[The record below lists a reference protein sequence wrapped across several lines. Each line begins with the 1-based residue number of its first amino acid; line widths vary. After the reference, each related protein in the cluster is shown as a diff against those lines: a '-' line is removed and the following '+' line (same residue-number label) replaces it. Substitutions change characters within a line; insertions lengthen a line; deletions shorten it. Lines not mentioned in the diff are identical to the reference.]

1 MNNLGNRPMNILEKV
16 TLNKDRWTSNLAKA
30 FVVTAGT
37 LVALT
42 ATVAICLIG
51 SSAHRPQTPGSNG
64 SAGVRAFPPTK
75 VTTPAENGDGSVMPL
90 PGANQVDNGTI
101 AAEHSVIGET
111 PTPAPDSIPT
121 SVLKP
126 TLTPATVPQTESKAV
141 PSDSEFLRGEG
152 TEFGLPGE
160 KSMDRAESKSVE
172 RQPPKS
178 VRRHL
183 ERERRGAER
192 KRSRLENMYQK
203 HLISSEAYKKGE
215 QEYKSEI
222 EKYRSEVNAGRSLP
236 NPPE

>member
-1 MNNLGNRPMNILEKV
+1 MNKLGKRPIKILEKAPM
-16 TLNKDRWTSNLAKA
+16 NESRWTTNSAKV
-30 FVVTAGT
+30 FVAIAGALFALSA
-37 LVALT
+37 LVVICLT
-42 ATVAICLIG
+42 AF
-51 SSAHRPQTPGSNG
+51 SAHRHKTEGSNG
-64 SAGVRAFPPTK
+64 SVGVHVLPATK

>member
-1 MNNLGNRPMNILEKV
+1 MNILEKV
-16 TLNKDRWTSNLAKA
+16 PLNRDRWTSNLAKA
-30 FVVTAGT
+30 FVLTAGT
-37 LVALT
+37 LVALS
-42 ATVAICLIG
+42 AIVAIYLIG
-51 SSAHRPQTPGSNG
+51 SSAHRPLTPGSNG
-64 SAGVRAFPPTK
+64 SVGVPVFPPTK
-75 VTTPAENGDGSVMPL
+75 VTTPAENGNGGVMPL
-90 PGANQVDNGTI
+90 QGANQVDNGTI

-111 PTPAPDSIPT
+111 PTPDPIPT
-121 SVLKP
+121 PVLKP
-126 TLTPATVPQTESKAV
+126 APTPATVPQTESKAL

-152 TEFGLPGE
+152 AESGLPGE
-160 KSMDRAESKSVE
+160 KSVDRAESKSVE

-183 ERERRGAER
+183 ERERRDAER

-222 EKYRSEVNAGRSLP
+222 KKYRSEVNAGGSLP